1 MTDND
6 VLALVIIAWLTVQL
20 ARILASYLTGKRR
33 DRIKSG
39 RSA

>member
-6 VLALVIIAWLTVQL
+6 VLALVILAWLAVQL
-20 ARILASYLTGKRR
+20 ARIAASYLTARRR

-39 RSA
+39 RTA